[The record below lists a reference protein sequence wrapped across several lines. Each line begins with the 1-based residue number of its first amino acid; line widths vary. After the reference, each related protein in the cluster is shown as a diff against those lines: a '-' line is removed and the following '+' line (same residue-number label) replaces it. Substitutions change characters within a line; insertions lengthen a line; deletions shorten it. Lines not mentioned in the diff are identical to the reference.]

1 LIGVGAGRNSS
12 GSDEHIRAAEPQA
25 IDDGFAN
32 TTGAARDQDALA
44 GEFVWIG

>member
-1 LIGVGAGRNSS
+1 LIGGGAGRNGS
-12 GSDEHIRAAEPQA
+12 GGGKHIRAAEPQA